1 MLYHLWSITLTSIL
15 DDNYNSNIEWVDVN
29 GRCNYVFGASY
40 RHHYSSIFHMQN
52 KEHIGS
58 TTGLATWVWFF
69 CDLPIYFICIFLSI
83 CLDNVILI

>member
-29 GRCNYVFGASY
+29 GRCNYIFGALF

-52 KEHIGS
+52 KEQIWS
-58 TTGLATWVWFF
+58 TTELVTWSGSFVLYVFILFVFFFPSVWIMLF
-69 CDLPIYFICIFLSI
+69 
-83 CLDNVILI
+83 